1 MQQIYDKDGTK
12 TGNVKSVPVSFF
24 SQSFLWF
31 YEKTTFERYFYRIW
45 GNYAEQ
51 TKKKNELNK
60 NDKKWESSLAT
71 LETRFDEVYHSELK
85 DEIVLCI

>member
-12 TGNVKSVPVSFF
+12 TGNVKSVPLSFF
-24 SQSFLWF
+24 G
-31 YEKTTFERYFYRIW
+31 YFYRIW
-45 GNYAEQ
+45 GNYAEK

-60 NDKKWESSLAT
+60 NDKKWESFLAT

>member
-1 MQQIYDKDGTK
+1 MQNK
-12 TGNVKSVPVSFF
+12 
-24 SQSFLWF
+24 L
-31 YEKTTFERYFYRIW
+31 
-45 GNYAEQ
+45 
-51 TKKKNELNK
+51 KKNELIK